1 MIGWAVAM
9 LSCGARIGEGSKS
22 RSSMGKGAITIDRV
36 TTRSGFEEF
45 ARLPYAVYAN
55 AEAWWPPDVQ
65 NEIELLAGRTAL
77 AAFMEI
83 RPMVARRGGHVVA
96 RLSAVVNYRY
106 NQHWNEKLGQLV
118 HFEAIEDEEEA
129 ATALIDAAVDLLDER
144 AMNAVRSG
152 FAAFLDYPYAIDNYG
167 RLPSFLLRANPPH
180 YHRCFKNAGFVT
192 EKGQLDYTAPLT
204 PEILARYGRAIEG
217 ARAAGIELKSWR
229 EFGFLGAVDSWTDVT
244 NAAFSRH
251 WGWNPITR
259 EEVRPMLASLWE
271 TPVADLSMV
280 AAVGGDVVGAVFS
293 VHDLSPLLAQVKRG
307 VRLDPER
314 GGGTRG
320 ALINIGV
327 VERARGR
334 GVALAMA
341 ARSFQAM
348 AERGMRYAGYTLVLD
363 DNWASRR
370 TAEALGAH
378 VTGNFLTYRREL
390 GAAGRK

>member
-1 MIGWAVAM
+1 MIAWRLAM
-9 LSCGARIGEGSKS
+9 LSW
-22 RSSMGKGAITIDRV
+22 SMRPDESEAPHSLMGNGGVEIDRV

-55 AEAWWPPDVQ
+55 AEAWWPPDVH
-65 NEIELLAGRTAL
+65 NEIELLTGRTAL
-77 AAFMEI
+77 AAFLDIE
-83 RPMVARRGGHVVA
+83 PMVARRGGRVVA
-96 RLSAVVNYRY
+96 RVSAVVNHRY
-106 NQHWNEKLGQLV
+106 NQHWHEKLGHLV
-118 HFEAIEDEEEA
+118 HFESMAEEEDA
-129 ATALIDAAVDLLDER
+129 ATALIDAAVDTLDAR

-167 RLPSFLLRANPPH
+167 HLPSFLLRGNPPH
-180 YHRCFKNAGFVT
+180 YHRCFKNAGFIT

-204 PEILARYGRAIEG
+204 PEILARYRRAVEG
-217 ARAAGIELKSWR
+217 ARAAGVEIKSWR
-229 EFGFLGAVDSWTDVT
+229 EYGFLAAVDSWTDVT
-244 NAAFSRH
+244 NAAFQRH

-280 AAVGGDVVGAVFS
+280 AALAGEVVGAVFS
-293 VHDLSPLLAQVKRG
+293 VHDLSPMLAQIRRG
-307 VRLDPER
+307 VRLSPER

-327 VERARGR
+327 LERARGR
-334 GVALAMA
+334 GIALAMA
-341 ARSFQAM
+341 ARSFQVM

-370 TAEALGAH
+370 TAEALGAQ